1 MHQKC
6 ESMCTHPYMCVFE
19 KLKVKGHTGS
29 IRTTLKKKHTHTHT
43 HPNWK
48 ILKYACRPVWFQ
60 W

>member
-29 IRTTLKKKHTHTHT
+29 IRTTLKKNTHTHTHT
-43 HPNWK
+43 PKLKNIK
-48 ILKYACRPVWFQ
+48 ICL
-60 W
+60 